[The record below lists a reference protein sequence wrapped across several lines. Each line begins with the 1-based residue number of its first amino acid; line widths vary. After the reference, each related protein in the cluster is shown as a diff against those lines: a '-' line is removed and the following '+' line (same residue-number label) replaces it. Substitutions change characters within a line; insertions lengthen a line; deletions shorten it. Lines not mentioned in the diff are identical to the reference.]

1 MNPIETFASREELAE
16 AATVAIVERLTAA
29 ESRLFVAAGGS
40 TPGPV
45 YDRLARRDLAWERL
59 TVTLTDERWVD
70 PASEESNEGLIRR
83 RLLVGEAARAGFLP
97 VKGSG
102 SSPASDAAAFEAA
115 LRQVL
120 PSAVVLLGMGD
131 DGHMA
136 SLFPDAAELTE
147 GLDLDSARL
156 AIAVAKAGLEPYVPR
171 ISLTLRALTDTAL
184 VIVLISGEAKMGVIQ
199 RIAADPAYAPPV
211 AAILRQTRAPVRLL
225 WAK

>member
-1 MNPIETFASREELAE
+1 MNPIETFASRDALAD
-16 AATVAIVERLTAA
+16 AAADAVAQCLTAP

-70 PASEESNEGLIRR
+70 PASQESNEALVRA

-97 VKGSG
+97 LKRSG
-102 SSPASDAAAFEAA
+102 ASPAADAAAADAA
-115 LRQVL
+115 LRQAL
-120 PSAVVLLGMGD
+120 PAAVVLLGMGE

-136 SLFPDAAELTE
+136 SLFPGAPELAA
-147 GLDLDSARL
+147 GLDLGGASL
-156 AIAVAKAGLEPYVPR
+156 AIAVEKAGLEPYVPR

-184 VIVLISGEAKMGVIQ
+184 VIVLIAGEAKRGVVE

-211 AAILRQTRAPVRLL
+211 AAILRQSRAPVRVL
-225 WAK
+225 WAA